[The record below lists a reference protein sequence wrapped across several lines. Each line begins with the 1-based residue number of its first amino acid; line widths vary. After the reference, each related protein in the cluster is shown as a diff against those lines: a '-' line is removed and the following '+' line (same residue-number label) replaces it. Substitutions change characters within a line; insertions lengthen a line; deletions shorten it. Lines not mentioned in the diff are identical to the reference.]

1 MNRAEEKIYYLL
13 ESAELFTVQ
22 TVIDDLID
30 EGRVK
35 SCPTRT
41 EIQNMIHQ
49 IAYRNS
55 ISLTTL
61 QDGRPGARKLMYYM
75 GERSRFNDVR

>member
-1 MNRAEEKIYYLL
+1 MNKAEEKIYYLL

-22 TVIDDLID
+22 TVIDDLI
-30 EGRVK
+30 EAGGVK

-49 IAYRNS
+49 IAYQYS

-61 QDGRPGARKLMYYM
+61 KDGRPGARKMMYYM
-75 GERSRFNDVR
+75 GERCRFNDVR